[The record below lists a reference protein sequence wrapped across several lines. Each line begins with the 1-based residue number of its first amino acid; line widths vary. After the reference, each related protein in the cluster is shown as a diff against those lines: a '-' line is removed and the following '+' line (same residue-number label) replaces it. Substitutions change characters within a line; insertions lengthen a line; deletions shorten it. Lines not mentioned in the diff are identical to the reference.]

1 MATIEEIRKVFSTYF
16 TPDYTGQLDENSI
29 QKILN
34 LYENEKIGSNRIA
47 QRLLDEDNLN
57 INQGVIGRILTKAR
71 KSNIVKTIPKKELA
85 ATLEQVVQGKDRKIN
100 NVVREVTTLDRKQ
113 NPSIPKDAKYKIVF
127 ATPQGKTTKIPEE
140 FRGVKY
146 FNTKTEA
153 DTALNKRLTAD
164 FKTPEDPNAAKLKRQ
179 RTRAENIKAVTKGS
193 SAADKAAV
201 KVVED
206 NIKKINQYFKNDP
219 DKINNTAFGRNIK
232 KMMAL
237 RLDKESGKLVVKL
250 QSDDYYKNKAAQGQ
264 LFDLFDVNPVAGKK
278 RGGRFVT
285 NLNISPNVF
294 NRAFIG
300 SQLTNYF
307 KRDKINPDVTNELDR
322 ILKSLNI
329 KVDLPTVGK
338 VGATGADVAFDS
350 KTGSFPRILKTLENL
365 DAPDEIKN
373 LFKSTKLTSL
383 KNLSPDLKFASEIDR
398 PEKALTKELFDNAFK
413 ENDKVKPFKH
423 HDRDSFLSTKRQHN
437 ALVKA
442 EAVST
447 KTFGK
452 AAEQIKDLD
461 IPKGTLLK
469 ASAKGILRAISPF
482 IPFVGAVGVGLG
494 LSDAAKAAERG
505 LENEELGIA
514 YLLGPELAQQ
524 YSDLKDRGF
533 SFGKTA
539 DYDDTSA

>member
-1 MATIEEIRKVFSTYF
+1 MATVEEIRKVFSTYF
-16 TPDYTGQLDENSI
+16 TPDYTGQLDEDSI

-85 ATLEQVVQGKDRKIN
+85 ATVEQVVQGKDRKIN

-146 FNTKTEA
+146 FNTKTQA

-201 KVVED
+201 NVVED
-206 NIKKINQYFKNDP
+206 NIKKINKYFKNDP

-250 QSDDYYKNKAAQGQ
+250 QPDDYYKNKAAQGQ

-307 KRDKINPDVTNELDR
+307 KKDKINPDVTNELDR

-365 DAPDEIKN
+365 EAPDEIKN

-383 KNLSPDLKFASEIDR
+383 KDLSPVLKFASEIDR
-398 PEKALTKELFDNAFK
+398 PEKALTKEMFKTAFK
-413 ENDKVKPFKH
+413 KYDH
-423 HDRDSFLSTKRQHN
+423 HDPSSYLSDKNQYDNFLKEEI
-437 ALVKA
+437 K
-442 EAVST
+442 ET

-452 AAEQIKDLD
+452 AAEQIKDID

-469 ASAKGILRAISPF
+469 ASAKGILRAVSPF

-494 LSDAAKAAERG
+494 ISDAAKAAERG

-514 YLLGPELAQQ
+514 YLLGPELAQK
-524 YSDLKDRGF
+524 YSDIKDRGF
-533 SFGKTA
+533 SFDKTV

>member
-1 MATIEEIRKVFSTYF
+1 MATVEEIRKVFSTYF
-16 TPDYTGQLDENSI
+16 TPDYTGQLDEDSI

-146 FNTKTEA
+146 FNTKTQA
-153 DTALNKRLTAD
+153 DAALDKRLKAD
-164 FKTPEDPNAAKLKRQ
+164 FKTPEDPTAAKLKRQ

-193 SAADKAAV
+193 SPADKAAV
-201 KVVED
+201 NVVED
-206 NIKKINQYFKNDP
+206 NIKKINKYFKNDP

-307 KRDKINPDVTNELDR
+307 KRDKIDPNVTNELDR

-350 KTGSFPRILKTLENL
+350 RTGSFPRILKTLENL
-365 DAPDEIKN
+365 EAPDEIKD
-373 LFKSTKLTSL
+373 LFKSTKLKTI
-383 KNLSPDLKFASEIDR
+383 KDLSPDLKFASEIDR
-398 PEKALTKELFDNAFK
+398 PEKALTMERFKTAFQNYDNLNPLTYPSNPEVRADLK
-413 ENDKVKPFKH
+413 KVP
-423 HDRDSFLSTKRQHN
+423 LN
-437 ALVKA
+437 APVDQA
-442 EAVST
+442 
-447 KTFGK
+447 
-452 AAEQIKDLD
+452 IKDFD
-461 IPKGTLLK
+461 IPKGTILKGLAKGTLK
-469 ASAKGILRAISPF
+469 AVAPF
-482 IPFVGAVGVGLG
+482 VPFVGALGVALG
-494 LSDAAKAAERG
+494 VSDVAKAKEEG
-505 LENEELGIA
+505 LEGEELGIA
-514 YLLGPELAQQ
+514 YLVGPELAKK
-524 YSDLKDRGF
+524 YSDFKDRNLNVETESDGIM
-533 SFGKTA
+533 GL
-539 DYDDTSA
+539 